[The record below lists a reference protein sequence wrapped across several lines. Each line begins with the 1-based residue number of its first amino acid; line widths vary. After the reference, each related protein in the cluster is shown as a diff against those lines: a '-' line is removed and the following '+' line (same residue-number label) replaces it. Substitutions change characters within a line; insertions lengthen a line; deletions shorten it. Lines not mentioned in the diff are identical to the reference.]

1 MFFFLDIPKF
11 YIFKIFFFFYRS
23 YFSCCRI
30 VTFIKKNQK
39 RKKDGSARESIKNQ
53 ILTFSPEKSQNR
65 SVFILLHW
73 LGNCVCVCVKV
84 LQAVYSGLCVKIKE
98 VWISI
103 VYNWNSVDTTSG
115 SIEKGSS
122 ISFSLHIYFWKKLIC
137 HENSIFFSN
146 LMYAFGN
153 MLSITKKVAH
163 FIFRQFS
170 KKFQLYFESFINATS

>member
-1 MFFFLDIPKF
+1 MLQNCNIYKKKSKKKKRWKCERKYQKPNPDLFSWKIPKQVSI
-11 YIFKIFFFFYRS
+11 YII
-23 YFSCCRI
+23 
-30 VTFIKKNQK
+30 T
-39 RKKDGSARESIKNQ
+39 
-53 ILTFSPEKSQNR
+53 LTGQ
-65 SVFILLHW
+65 L
-73 LGNCVCVCVKV
+73 CVCVCVKV

-170 KKFQLYFESFINATS
+170 KKFQLYFERFINATS